1 VLLRYRLCLRV
12 VGSSPAGVRGQGD
25 QIGRIFAKW
34 ATVYFGPF
42 VKKNTTEA
50 LIFGQLLSIV
60 RVCNVLI
67 LTKNGSVMFLAI
79 FSRTHLVTLYVQ
91 GH

>member
-1 VLLRYRLCLRV
+1 VTRL
-12 VGSSPAGVRGQGD
+12 GEFSPN
-25 QIGRIFAKW
+25 GRIFTHW

-42 VKKNTTEA
+42 VKNTTVA

-79 FSRTHLVTLYVQ
+79 FSRTHLVTLLGANRKVRD
-91 GH
+91 